1 MNRPSN
7 AVNGTSTLGGLLLF
21 LLFIMVLG
29 YWLATL
35 YVPPF
40 GPGFGT
46 AQTVSVLL
54 LVAFWSI
61 LVLLVFGVLL
71 AGAVGSFFRI
81 LKRSLWAKALFPAY
95 LAVHLVIYGIVLER
109 ITTIL
114 EGAPPLSFGPQAFMV
129 FNFYFFPHTLFNTLL
144 QMTQNPGI
152 VIILPPFYGVTL
164 GPFAIFSAVLIG
176 LLVTVHIDRILH
188 LSGRIRKA
196 GGSVVYP
203 AVGIVGGA
211 SCCISLP
218 DIAASASPFALAIFS
233 TPLWVNLLY
242 ILYYLLPISVIVAF
256 AVTLLPSGAFR
267 KGK

>member
-1 MNRPSN
+1 M
-7 AVNGTSTLGGLLLF
+7 L
-21 LLFIMVLG
+21 LLFIMLLG
-29 YWLATL
+29 YWLSTL

-40 GPGFGT
+40 GPGMGT
-46 AQTVSVLL
+46 AQAVSVLL

-61 LVLLVFGVLL
+61 LVVLVFGVLL
-71 AGAVGSFFRI
+71 TGLLESFFI
-81 LKRSLWAKALFPAY
+81 VLKRSLWAKVLFPSY
-95 LAVHLVIYGIVLER
+95 LALHLVIYGIVLEK

-114 EGAPPLSFGPQAFMV
+114 EGSPPLNFGPQAFMV
-129 FNFYFFPHTLFNTLL
+129 FDFYFYPHTLLNTLV
-144 QMTQNPGI
+144 QITQNPGI

-176 LLVTVHIDRILH
+176 LLVIVHIDRLLR

-196 GGSVVYP
+196 GGSIVYP

-218 DIAASASPFALAIFS
+218 DIAASASPFAATIFS

-242 ILYYLLPISVIVAF
+242 ILYYLLPISVIAAF
-256 AVTLLPSGAFR
+256 AFTLLPSGASR